1 MYLFVSIKHEITGF
15 DGLFVTKIRVEAI
28 QWPISR
34 HGWFTSLA
42 SRAFKKTCF
51 ALPNSK
57 PERQPVAENIF
68 YCINLFSMMRNRTS
82 TLVPDAASNSIQ
94 NFVHFIAISKGILM
108 DLSCLCM
115 SKKIWV
121 FCKNNMSRS
130 ALSTLNYAK
139 QTDHIN
145 AKTLQQLARMQC
157 MDNPNENVFTGIS
170 GMRCANSWTTW
181 LVRFGAMTRWKM
193 LSRDHSCFG
202 AGLENRHRISWSPW
216 HSLES
221 SWHCF
226 LNKFG
231 AARVKLRQRDD
242 KSAEGDQFC
251 HYHQCG
257 YRAQHGLLSRC
268 QEWMKHRQTL
278 LYIPCR

>member
-145 AKTLQQLARMQC
+145 AKTLQRLARMQC
-157 MDNPNENVFTGIS
+157 MDNNPN
-170 GMRCANSWTTW
+170 
-181 LVRFGAMTRWKM
+181 
-193 LSRDHSCFG
+193 
-202 AGLENRHRISWSPW
+202 
-216 HSLES
+216 
-221 SWHCF
+221 
-226 LNKFG
+226 
-231 AARVKLRQRDD
+231 
-242 KSAEGDQFC
+242 
-251 HYHQCG
+251 
-257 YRAQHGLLSRC
+257 
-268 QEWMKHRQTL
+268 
-278 LYIPCR
+278 